1 MTRAPVPGRLR
12 FRRRLL
18 VVSTPVAAVTL
29 AVAVKLISVVTVGSS
44 AQEHYSNGEIGALRT
59 DVSMLKIAN
68 VIEPANAAVAAGG
81 LAVLEDRLDVADAEF
96 SKALAGSDATHS
108 CEVRVDLEL
117 VRERRGDIDA
127 WEARL
132 DTARERYDSA
142 LMLIA
147 DAPTACFAGNE
158 DQDPQRRQVREDA
171 AARVAAKISALGTV
185 APQAPP
191 SSPPPTAAPAP
202 QAPVV
207 VAPEPDLPPDAR
219 ALDPTG
225 GDPLEVLRRVLRD
238 AAAG

>member
-18 VVSTPVAAVTL
+18 AVSTPVAVITL
-29 AVAVKLISVVTVGSS
+29 AVAVKLISVVAVGSS
-44 AQEHYSNGEIGALRT
+44 AQEHFRNGEIGALKT
-59 DVSMLKIAN
+59 DVSMLKIVN
-68 VIEPANAAVAAGG
+68 VIEPGNAAVAAGG
-81 LAVLEDRLDVADAEF
+81 LAVLEDRLDAADAEF
-96 SKALAGSDATHS
+96 SKALAGTDAARS

-132 DTARERYDSA
+132 DTARERYNSA
-142 LMLIA
+142 LTLIA
-147 DAPTACFAGNE
+147 EAPAECFAGNE
-158 DQDPQRRQVREDA
+158 DPDPQRRQVRADA

-191 SSPPPTAAPAP
+191 SLPPPAAPPAP
-202 QAPVV
+202 PAPNVA
-207 VAPEPDLPPDAR
+207 APEPDLPPDSR
-219 ALDPTG
+219 ALDPAG